1 MTAQTLAEFLASLP
15 EEERIILTLYYVR
28 SLSAQEIAGVL
39 GVPER
44 SVAVVILAA
53 RARLTAGL
61 NL

>member
-1 MTAQTLAEFLASLP
+1 MTAQTLAEFLSGLP

-28 SLSAQEIAGVL
+28 SLSAEEIASAL

-44 SVAVVILAA
+44 SVTAVIILG
-53 RARLTAGL
+53 RSRLTSGL